1 MQISDISDF
10 TGRMPGN
17 RHNHIIGMD
26 TRAIIDHFNHPHAA
40 LGNMNRNTGRAS
52 VNRILKQLFNHCCWT
67 RYYLARCQLID
78 EQRR

>member
-1 MQISDISDF
+1 MQISNIRDF
-10 TGRMPGN
+10 TGCMTGN
-17 RHNHIIGMD
+17 RHNHIIRMD

-40 LGNMNRNTGRAS
+40 LGNMNRNLTRTS
-52 VNRILKQLFNHCCWT
+52 VYRVFKQLFNHGCWA